1 MLKRI
6 LKLLLGIISFPVCIA
21 ASLTLYEQLNQIKT
35 LSYNERYFL
44 LGIAAYLI
52 IHTVFFK
59 PTYIYILGHELMHAL
74 ATWISGGK
82 VSSFK
87 VSSQGG
93 KVTTNK
99 SNIFIALAPYF
110 FPLYTIVV
118 ALIFFAMRFI
128 VEASLPQTVF
138 FFLVGFTFSFH
149 IILTIDFL
157 KIRQTDFLHGGY
169 LFSICLIYIVN
180 IVIIGAIFSL
190 LFDEIV
196 FLEFIRSIYLKTK
209 YTCIVIYR
217 QLFL

>member
-6 LKLLLGIISFPVCIA
+6 LQLLLGIISLPVCIA
-21 ASLTLYEQLNQIKT
+21 ASFALYEQLNQIKT
-35 LSYNERYFL
+35 LSYDERYFL
-44 LGIAAYLI
+44 LGIVAYLI
-52 IHTVFFK
+52 VHTVFFK

-118 ALIFFAMRFI
+118 ALIFFGMRFI
-128 VEASLPQTVF
+128 AEASLPYSVF

-157 KIRQTDFLHGGY
+157 KIKQTDFLHSGY
-169 LFSICLIYIVN
+169 LFSVCLIYIVN
-180 IVIIGAIFSL
+180 IVIIGTIFSL

-196 FLEFIRSIYLKTK
+196 FLEFIQSIYLKTK
-209 YTCIVIYR
+209 DTCIVVYR